1 MVWRPKMAND
11 QQSSQPY
18 IYVAV
23 TYNDDLSAEVGVVK
37 SVALKLGYSIVLSD
51 SPNVGRVTTAALEQA
66 IRGAVMVVTF
76 VTTIDP
82 DLTMQLGFARG
93 IKKPTIYMASDGY
106 YMVSAFSTFRVVAY
120 NRSRLNEMAQV
131 LERTIR
137 QLLADPASFVE
148 SDIGTQASGKPHVF
162 ISYSHQDKEYLDR
175 LLVHLKPLEQ
185 ERRVDVWVDT
195 RIRAGD
201 LWKKEIENALDRS
214 SVAILLVSADFLA
227 SDFIRNNELPPILRG
242 AEKKGTRILPVVLKP
257 CRFSRDTSLKEF
269 QSINS
274 PEKPLILLSEGEREA
289 YFDMVAREVEVER
302 GDGRKLNG

>member
-1 MVWRPKMAND
+1 MAND

-37 SVALKLGYSIVLSD
+37 SVALKLGHTIVLSD
-51 SPNVGRVTTAALEQA
+51 SPNVGRITTVALEHA
-66 IRGAVMVVTF
+66 IRGAAMVVTF

-93 IKKPTIYMASDGY
+93 INKPTIYIASDSY
-106 YMVSAFSTFRVVAY
+106 HRVSAFSTFRVVAY
-120 NRSRLNEMAQV
+120 DRSRLNELAQV
-131 LERTIR
+131 LEKTIQ
-137 QLLADPASFVE
+137 QLLADPMSFVE
-148 SDIGTQASGKPHVF
+148 SGAGIQASGKPRIF

-175 LLVHLKPLEQ
+175 LLIHLKPLEQ
-185 ERRVDVWVDT
+185 EGRLDVWVDT
-195 RIRAGD
+195 RIRPGD
-201 LWKKEIENALDRS
+201 RWKKEIENALECS

-227 SDFIRNNELPPILRG
+227 SDFVRNNELPPILRG

-274 PEKPLILLSEGEREA
+274 PDKPLILLSEGERESF
-289 YFDMVAREVEVER
+289 FDMVAKEVE
-302 GDGRKLNG
+302 GGMAGR